1 MTNQADMEALT
12 RARELGI
19 LDRVLTDAENAIYDA
34 GMAAAY
40 ARAAEVDALIVDLAA
55 QPFGG
60 EVWGRSQALAK
71 FTERARAILALG
83 EAKG

>member
-1 MTNQADMEALT
+1 MRVGAFERA

-40 ARAAEVDALIVDLAA
+40 ARASEVA
-55 QPFGG
+55 
-60 EVWGRSQALAK
+60 RSVKRRVPYDQNKHPCTTTMEQIAS
-71 FTERARAILALG
+71 AILALG